1 MKKLLKLIR
10 SSYPLFK
17 YDLKMKLGTLFILA
31 TLFSMKANDTYG
43 QLTEVTLDLN
53 SVTIGH
59 LIDEIES
66 RTDFEFVYKIKDVD
80 LRRKVSVNLRKELIT
95 TVLK

>member
-1 MKKLLKLIR
+1 
-10 SSYPLFK
+10 
-17 YDLKMKLGTLFILA
+17 
-31 TLFSMKANDTYG
+31 MKANDTYG